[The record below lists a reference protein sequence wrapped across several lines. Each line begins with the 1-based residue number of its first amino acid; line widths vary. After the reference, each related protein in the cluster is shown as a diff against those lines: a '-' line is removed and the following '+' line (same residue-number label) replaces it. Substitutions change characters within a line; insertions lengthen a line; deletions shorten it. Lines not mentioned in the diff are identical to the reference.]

1 MLNTIKYL
9 KRSYIF
15 SIFSSIENN
24 TSVSHLSITSE
35 AIKELKTEDDVSAL
49 IKKYSEN

>member
-15 SIFSSIENN
+15 SIFSSIEA
-24 TSVSHLSITSE
+24 TSVPHLSITSDD
-35 AIKELKTEDDVSAL
+35 IKELKTEEDVS
-49 IKKYSEN
+49 INKKVF